1 MPLLISRSE
10 LTLGVQGQPFNLG
23 LVERVTRLLLSQC
36 PRMLTLTRSQHSPAL
51 RSGMHRIAP
60 PQLGRQQRSGHG
72 RAPGL
77 ASSWRDRGWLQ
88 RPRPRRALSRP
99 WLSMASSSVLW
110 PRPAVYLTGLL
121 RPAIESNALA
131 GVRALAQKAHSALDI
146 VVIMCT
152 DLSHMA

>member
-10 LTLGVQGQPFNLG
+10 LTLGVQGQPFNFG

-51 RSGMHRIAP
+51 RSGMHCIAP
-60 PQLGRQQRSGHG
+60 PQLGRHLGSGHG
-72 RAPGL
+72 MAPGL
-77 ASSWRDRGWLQ
+77 ASSWRNRGLLQ

-110 PRPAVYLTGLL
+110 PRPASYLTGLL
-121 RPAIESNALA
+121 RPAIECT
-131 GVRALAQKAHSALDI
+131 RWRPCALAQEAHSALDI
-146 VVIMCT
+146 VVILFM
-152 DLSHMA
+152 DPSHMA